1 MRRGRP
7 RGDRFDRG
15 DRCPPRGVDPFER
28 FPRSHPFFRKRLY
41 FGLQRRLFLWFGATI
56 LVSACVVGATIRFS
70 NDVGAGWRP
79 DRALVFLGQAY
90 ADVWNDPIR
99 RSRLSRTAARELD
112 VDVRVKD
119 ATGEVLEQ
127 TDPIGG
133 TCNHPVSTPVTADDG
148 TPLGTI
154 DVCWDRHRGGSLA
167 LPIIVGLIVVWG
179 ASGLIARRLTR
190 PIHRLALVADEI
202 GHGQLS
208 SRGRIPRHHRHG
220 EVRVLA
226 DALYDMATRIEKQLT
241 DQRAL
246 LATVS
251 HELRTPLAR
260 IRLLVE
266 LARSEKKEE
275 ASASLDEV
283 DREIVEIDALVGDL
297 LANSRLDFAAVQPTV
312 LDAAEIAQ
320 QAVER
325 TGVDPSKLEVDRPE
339 ASGRAAEDLS
349 FRGDPTLVIR
359 AIVNLLENAER
370 HAGGVA
376 RFRVHRE
383 GDFVVFDVE
392 DEGPGFLPG
401 EETRVFEPFYKN
413 PRNPDANARS
423 TGLGLALVRRI
434 ATAHGGEVHAE
445 NLAKAGARVGI
456 RFAIVA

>member
-1 MRRGRP
+1 MTPGFGP
-7 RGDRFDRG
+7 GG
-15 DRCPPRGVDPFER
+15 PLDPFAR
-28 FPRSHPFFRKRLY
+28 FPRSHPFVRRHLH

-56 LVSACVVGATIRFS
+56 FVSACVVFGLFRFS
-70 NDVGAGWRP
+70 NLGAGWKP
-79 DRALVFLGQAY
+79 DRALLFLGQAY
-90 ADVWNDPIR
+90 ADVWSDPVR
-99 RSRLSRTAARELD
+99 RARLSHTAARDLD

-119 ATGEVLEQ
+119 ATGAVLEQ
-127 TDPIGG
+127 TGG
-133 TCNHPVSTPVTADDG
+133 TCNHSTSAPVTADDG
-148 TPLGTI
+148 AKLGEI

-167 LPIIVGLIVVWG
+167 LPMLVGLAVVW
-179 ASGLIARRLTR
+179 AAAGLIARRLSR

-202 GHGQLS
+202 GHGQLA
-208 SRGRIPRHHRHG
+208 SRRHIPRHHRHG

-226 DALYDMATRIEKQLT
+226 DALYDMATRIEKQLA

-260 IRLLVE
+260 VRLLVE
-266 LARSEKKEE
+266 LARAGAGESA
-275 ASASLDEV
+275 ASSLDEV

-325 TGVDPSKLEVDRPE
+325 TGVDPSKLVVETDAP
-339 ASGRAAEDLS
+339 AESLS
-349 FRGDPTLVIR
+349 FRGDPTLATR
-359 AIVNLLENAER
+359 ALVNLLENAER

-392 DEGPGFLPG
+392 DDGPGFLPG
-401 EETRVFEPFYKN
+401 EEARVFEPFYKN
-413 PRNPDANARS
+413 PRNPSASARS
-423 TGLGLALVRRI
+423 TGLGLALVQRI

-445 NLAKAGARVGI
+445 NRAGGGESGPIGARVGI
-456 RFAIVA
+456 RFALAKD